1 MYLRK
6 ERYGNVVQHFNF
18 NMPFYWNKDEYPY
31 TIIDKR
37 TGETITKIGSKWS
50 HVDSLH
56 KEIEVESSWRDYFA
70 SIGDNKQSNKS
81 YHRAQALKRKL
92 SEVIQM
98 EKEKLSQQQYN
109 KK

>member
-6 ERYGNVVQHFNF
+6 ERYGNIVQHFNF
-18 NMPFYWNKDEYPY
+18 NMPFFWNKDEYAY
-31 TIIDKR
+31 IDKK
-37 TGETITKIGSKWS
+37 TGITKIGSKWS
-50 HVDSLH
+50 HVESLH

-81 YHRAQALKRKL
+81 YHRAQALKKKL
-92 SEVIQM
+92 FEVIQI
-98 EKEKLSQQQYN
+98 EKEKLSQQYI